1 MKSDLFVLSFK
12 NRIYPSD
19 IDKLVISH
27 SKFTI
32 RVKRAKIVN
41 ILAQLKEPYSET
53 DIRIITD
60 IRAIDPFIVEAY
72 MTLGKT
78 VIEQLKYSEKK
89 IKEALIM
96 NKRNGMEVID
106 LIKNSF
112 KIGCRYSNK
121 FIVQELNRIYSKFDI
136 YLSKKIRANAISQ
149 FFEVIPCKVKKE
161 RGYYLIQ
168 DLV

>member
-1 MKSDLFVLSFK
+1 M
-12 NRIYPSD
+12 
-19 IDKLVISH
+19 
-27 SKFTI
+27 
-32 RVKRAKIVN
+32 KRAKIVN

-149 FFEVIPCKVKKE
+149 FFEVSPVKLKKREDTISFRTWYSE
-161 RGYYLIQ
+161 RTNLGNRTYYNPH
-168 DLV
+168 